1 MEKKQENN
9 TPGCRKLFVAS
20 DIHGYFNQ
28 WQAALHSAGWE
39 DNNENHVLVVL
50 GDLLDRGPQP
60 LECLKFVNALPSR
73 RKILVRG
80 NHEDLM
86 EAMIARRDFRIYDW
100 QNGTA
105 ETAFQLARGESKYEV
120 LCNMRKHKEY
130 NAYISSLVDYYENDS
145 HVFCHG
151 WIPCLRN
158 DPNIYHARDISYT
171 FLPNWREGDWEAA
184 RWINGMDA
192 WAKNIRV
199 LGKTVVCGHWHTSW
213 GHHHLHHDSPEWD
226 NKFSTNP
233 DHRHASFAPFVD
245 EGILA
250 IDACTAVS
258 GKVNVVVL
266 EEKENHA

>member
-1 MEKKQENN
+1 M
-9 TPGCRKLFVAS
+9 PRRRKLFVAS

-28 WQAALHSAGWE
+28 WQAALRDAGWE
-39 DNNENHVLVVL
+39 EDNESHILVVL

-60 LECLKFVNALPSR
+60 LECLKFVNNLPSR

-86 EAMIARRDFRIYDW
+86 EEMIARRESKQHDW
-100 QNGTA
+100 HNGTIQ
-105 ETAFQLARGESKYEV
+105 TAMELTGYGDTLFTELDIFDA
-120 LCNMRKHKEY
+120 MRRHEEY
-130 NAYISSLVDYYENDS
+130 NAYISSLVDYYENDT

-151 WIPCLRN
+151 WIPCERN
-158 DPNIYHARDISYT
+158 ICHARDISYS
-171 FLPNWREGDWEAA
+171 FLSNWREGNWEAA

-192 WAKNIRV
+192 WAKGIRV
-199 LGKTVVCGHWHTSW
+199 AGKTVVCGHWHTSW

-233 DHRHASFAPFVD
+233 AHRHASFAPFED
-245 EGILA
+245 DGILA
-250 IDACTAVS
+250 IDACTAAS

-266 EEKENHA
+266 EEGESHE

>member
-1 MEKKQENN
+1 MEKMQENN
-9 TPGCRKLFVAS
+9 MPGRRKLFVAS

-39 DNNENHVLVVL
+39 EDNESHVLVVL

-60 LECLKFVNALPSR
+60 LECLNFVNSLPSC

-86 EAMIARRDFRIYDW
+86 EEAIARREFRLHDW
-100 QNGTA
+100 QNGTVA
-105 ETAFQLARGESKYEV
+105 TAFQLTRGKNEIDVLDAMRRHEV
-120 LCNMRKHKEY
+120 Y
-130 NAYISSLVDYYENDS
+130 NTYIASLVDFYENNNYI
-145 HVFCHG
+145 FCHG
-151 WIPCLRN
+151 WIPCERN
-158 DPNIYHARDISYT
+158 DPNTYHARDISYT
-171 FLPNWREGDWEAA
+171 FLPNWREGDWKTA

-192 WAKNIRV
+192 WAQGIRV
-199 LGKTVVCGHWHTSW
+199 AGKTVVCGHWHTSW
-213 GHHHLHHDSPEWD
+213 GHHHLHNDSPEWD

-233 DHRHASFAPFVD
+233 THRKANFSPFVD

-250 IDACTAVS
+250 IDACTAAS

-266 EEKENHA
+266 EEGES